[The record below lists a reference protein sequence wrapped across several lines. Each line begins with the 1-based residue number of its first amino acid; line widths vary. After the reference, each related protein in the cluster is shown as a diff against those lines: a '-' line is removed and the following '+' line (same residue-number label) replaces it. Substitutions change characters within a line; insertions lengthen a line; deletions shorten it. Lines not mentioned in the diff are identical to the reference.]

1 MMRGVSVLLMLL
13 LSAPAA
19 ATEWH
24 VDYEASRLG
33 FSGVQTGAR
42 FDGRFER
49 FDAAIRFDPEK
60 LGEAQVAVEIDMAS
74 AITGNAQRDTA
85 VKQPEWFDV
94 ASFPTAAFEVR
105 KFRALGDGR
114 YQARANLTIKGV
126 SRRVSFPVAIE
137 ISGDT
142 AQAEGAVTVDRA
154 KFNVGT
160 GQWASGQWVGRDVT
174 ISFALVARRKP

>member
-1 MMRGVSVLLMLL
+1 MRVLLVLL
-13 LSAPAA
+13 TMALGAPAA
-19 ATEWH
+19 ADDWQ

-42 FDGRFER
+42 FEGRFER
-49 FDAAIRFDPEK
+49 FDAAIRFDPDN
-60 LGEAQVAVEIDMAS
+60 LGAAEVAVEIAMAS
-74 AITGNAQRDTA
+74 AVTGNAQRDTA

-94 ASFPTAAFEVR
+94 VRFPTAAFEVR

-114 YQARANLTIKGV
+114 FQARARLTIKGV
-126 SRRVSFPVAIE
+126 SLRVSFPVAIE

-160 GQWASGQWVGRDVT
+160 GQWATGQWVGRDVT
-174 ISFALVARRKP
+174 ISFDLVAYRTQ